1 MEHWLLVLFL
11 LLVLIEGRPGG
22 RTGPGSS
29 VECPS
34 CLEFLEWL
42 RNRLEEKE
50 WLWVVSGSPGLYNS
64 IVQMVVVRWV

>member
-1 MEHWLLVLFL
+1 MEHWLLVLSL
-11 LLVLIEGRPGG
+11 LLVLIGGRPGG
-22 RTGPGSS
+22 RTWPGSS

-50 WLWVVSGSPGLYNS
+50 WLWGVSGSPGLWNLMG
-64 IVQMVVVRWV
+64 QMVVVRWV